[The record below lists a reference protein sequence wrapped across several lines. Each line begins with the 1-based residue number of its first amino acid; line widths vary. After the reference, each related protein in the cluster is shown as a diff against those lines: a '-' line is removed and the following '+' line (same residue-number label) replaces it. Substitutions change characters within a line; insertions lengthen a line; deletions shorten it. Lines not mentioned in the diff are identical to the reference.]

1 MSLEPLDPRNA
12 ADVDSVADLHVKYLG
27 DSPVVKFGPR
37 FLRQFYYGQL
47 VEEGLIGC
55 TLCRA
60 DNRVVGFI
68 SYTSRPMDFMSI
80 GLRRH
85 FIYLSWLM
93 SLSVIARPAM
103 IKELILVLRLMRGRG
118 KDAQKKSSA
127 GVGEALSMAVIPEY
141 QSHVPPGGR
150 KRIAVRLFESAVDY
164 CKAQGL
170 ERVYLWVQPSNLAAN
185 LFYSAMG
192 CPFEKIVH
200 AGIPVH
206 LYTYWIKGEPAE

>member
-1 MSLEPLDPRNA
+1 
-12 ADVDSVADLHVKYLG
+12 
-27 DSPVVKFGPR
+27 
-37 FLRQFYYGQL
+37 
-47 VEEGLIGC
+47 
-55 TLCRA
+55 
-60 DNRVVGFI
+60 
-68 SYTSRPMDFMSI
+68 
-80 GLRRH
+80 
-85 FIYLSWLM
+85 
-93 SLSVIARPAM
+93 
-103 IKELILVLRLMRGRG
+103 
-118 KDAQKKSSA
+118 
-127 GVGEALSMAVIPEY
+127 MAVIPEY

-206 LYTYWIKGEPAE
+206 LYTYWIKGQPAE